1 MFKKDLKFLI
11 GLLIGLDIILIVGV
25 GVTAAQAIIQWIN
38 LSSVVLYVNMW
49 TATITMSDNIV
60 LFISFL
66 CLSVFLL
73 GLFVTDLIRN
83 ILFVKNFVKSSKN
96 F

>member
-38 LSSVVLYVNMW
+38 LSSVVLYVNIW

-66 CLSVFLL
+66 CLSV
-73 GLFVTDLIRN
+73 LICE
-83 ILFVKNFVKSSKN
+83 
-96 F
+96 